1 MFSFPF
7 QLTRVLRN
15 FNITKISDLELI
27 SNTTDRL
34 DITFHFF
41 GIKGDSQRIR
51 DVITRMV
58 ERGRIGNFTLVSN
71 YHHFDEN
78 PPLNMLVS
86 KNCRNTFIWLIRTV
100 AGLTNEWQPLI
111 CLSNNKFFKLVSFN
125 SPLFISSHGKQ
136 LICNYKK
143 RSWHSSIRHILKIY
157 NARSMCRVTINRST
171 LLLISALGLL
181 LYPVLKIP

>member
-1 MFSFPF
+1 MPSAQQSSCCQFALMAPRELCVLNGTSELIRDHFYLYL
-7 QLTRVLRN
+7 QLSRLLRN

-51 DVITRMV
+51 EAITRMV

-71 YHHFDEN
+71 FHHFDEN

-86 KNCRNTFIWLIRTV
+86 VL
-100 AGLTNEWQPLI
+100 
-111 CLSNNKFFKLVSFN
+111 
-125 SPLFISSHGKQ
+125 
-136 LICNYKK
+136 
-143 RSWHSSIRHILKIY
+143 
-157 NARSMCRVTINRST
+157 NRS
-171 LLLISALGLL
+171 S
-181 LYPVLKIP
+181 LKFSHCHKSFPWTFLH

>member
-1 MFSFPF
+1 MDLIYDFYSVFHL

-51 DVITRMV
+51 EVITRMV

-86 KNCRNTFIWLIRTV
+86 N
-100 AGLTNEWQPLI
+100 G
-111 CLSNNKFFKLVSFN
+111 
-125 SPLFISSHGKQ
+125 
-136 LICNYKK
+136 
-143 RSWHSSIRHILKIY
+143 IY
-157 NARSMCRVTINRST
+157 HPITHTHCCPT
-171 LLLISALGLL
+171 
-181 LYPVLKIP
+181 

>member
-1 MFSFPF
+1 MWCAHKSKCFRFALIGCPSALHSILRYINLSIINEVLYIRVVFSFPF

-100 AGLTNEWQPLI
+100 AGLTNEWQRFVI
-111 CLSNNKFFKLVSFN
+111 TLSWYACQT
-125 SPLFISSHGKQ
+125 ISS
-136 LICNYKK
+136 LN
-143 RSWHSSIRHILKIY
+143 
-157 NARSMCRVTINRST
+157 
-171 LLLISALGLL
+171 
-181 LYPVLKIP
+181 

>member
-1 MFSFPF
+1 MLSILFLNISNLPIIKKVLYSSYVLFF
-7 QLTRVLRN
+7 LQLTRVLRN

-86 KNCRNTFIWLIRTV
+86 N
-100 AGLTNEWQPLI
+100 LTCMNW
-111 CLSNNKFFKLVSFN
+111 
-125 SPLFISSHGKQ
+125 
-136 LICNYKK
+136 
-143 RSWHSSIRHILKIY
+143 
-157 NARSMCRVTINRST
+157 
-171 LLLISALGLL
+171 
-181 LYPVLKIP
+181 

>member
-1 MFSFPF
+1 MLSILFLNISNLSIINEVCSPFSL

-86 KNCRNTFIWLIRTV
+86 NKTCKNWKNVLCN
-100 AGLTNEWQPLI
+100 Q
-111 CLSNNKFFKLVSFN
+111 N
-125 SPLFISSHGKQ
+125 SPKFNRSSLMTHTHCHLTDKQGIRIRNKNLISSF
-136 LICNYKK
+136 IE
-143 RSWHSSIRHILKIY
+143 LKI
-157 NARSMCRVTINRST
+157 
-171 LLLISALGLL
+171 
-181 LYPVLKIP
+181 